1 MNAEES
7 AVVASSQSGSR
18 PAGLVDITDLAA
30 AVRLAEG
37 AEAEFMLAMASGAP
51 PEAQAELG
59 MVQARIAGGVVLAMA
74 GDPTGG
80 YWNKALGFGVTEP
93 VTAEAVDEVLGVY
106 RRAGSG
112 VAVLQV
118 APSVL
123 PEDWAEIC
131 DRHGIAAGQA
141 WVKLLRP
148 TAPEPPEAS
157 SSLRVGPLD
166 PGDAGAWAHAYCVG
180 FGMPEVPALVAMMEA
195 GTDTGAG
202 FRPFAAWDGDALV
215 AAANLHVAGPAGAF
229 CGAATLPG
237 ARGRG
242 AQSMF
247 MRVRIEAAR
256 ALGLEWVSAETWQEG
271 EGQHNASLHNM
282 LRAGFVEVYPRTNW
296 VWRAP

>member
-1 MNAEES
+1 M
-7 AVVASSQSGSR
+7 VPSSQSADR
-18 PAGLVDITDLAA
+18 PHDLAD

-51 PEAQAELG
+51 PDAQAQLG
-59 MVQARIAGGVVLAMA
+59 MVQERIGGGVVLAMA

-93 VTAEAVDEVLGVY
+93 VTADLVEEVLGVY

-123 PEDWAEIC
+123 PDDWGEIC

-148 TAPEPPEAS
+148 TALEPADAS
-157 SSLRVGPLD
+157 STLRVEPLE
-166 PGDAGAWAHAYCVG
+166 PRDAGAWAHAYCVG

-195 GTDTGAG
+195 GTDAAAG
-202 FRPFAAWDGDALV
+202 FHPFAAWDGDTLV
-215 AAANLHVAGPAGAF
+215 AAANLHVSGPAGAF
-229 CGAATLPG
+229 CGAATLPE

-247 MRVRIEAAR
+247 MRVRLEAAR

-271 EGQHNASLHNM
+271 EGQHNPSLHNM

>member
-1 MNAEES
+1 MVS
-7 AVVASSQSGSR
+7 SSQPHDR
-18 PAGLVDITDLAA
+18 PLDLAD

-37 AEAEFMLAMASGAP
+37 AEAEFMIAMASGAP
-51 PEAQAELG
+51 PEAQAALG
-59 MVQARIAGGVVLAMA
+59 MTQARVGGGVVLAMA

-93 VTAEAVDEVLGVY
+93 VTADLVEEVLGVY
-106 RRAGSG
+106 RRSGSG

-123 PEDWAEIC
+123 PDDWEHMC
-131 DRHGIAAGQA
+131 HRHGIVPGQT
-141 WVKLLRP
+141 WVKLLRA
-148 TAPEPPEAS
+148 TELEPAEAS
-157 SSLRVGPLD
+157 SSLRVEPLG
-166 PGDAGAWAHAYCVG
+166 PGDAAAWAHAYCVG
-180 FGMPEVPALVAMMEA
+180 FGMPELPALVAMMEA
-195 GTDTGAG
+195 GTHTKAG
-202 FRPFAAWDGDALV
+202 FHPFAAWDGDTLV

-229 CGAATLPG
+229 CGAATLPE

-247 MRVRIEAAR
+247 MRVRLEAAR
-256 ALGLEWVSAETWQEG
+256 ALGLDWVSAETWQEG

-282 LRAGFVEVYPRTNW
+282 LRAGFFEAYPRTNW